1 MGISSRTYCLTS
13 DGVVYLLPRT
23 RYAAML
29 DSPRTKPICRFA
41 GMRIRCAEVSIET
54 CGQKVT
60 QVCSLNTYW
69 MAFDEHGSLKADLLF
84 ESAHAHQHSLHARKS
99 VDQQRM
105 QEKQA
110 IAAASRW
117 QPTSDEVALI
127 KDVALGR
134 AQSRRL

>member
-54 CGQKVT
+54 CV
-60 QVCSLNTYW
+60 
-69 MAFDEHGSLKADLLF
+69 
-84 ESAHAHQHSLHARKS
+84 SAPIQ
-99 VDQQRM
+99 
-105 QEKQA
+105 
-110 IAAASRW
+110 I
-117 QPTSDEVALI
+117 
-127 KDVALGR
+127 
-134 AQSRRL
+134 